1 MDPVLLP
8 TLFNVIDKLATGPV
22 PVTID
27 NLNFNK
33 RMTKKHL
40 AGIGRVL
47 EGFGIGLRDSDS
59 LVPGADL
66 SKFVEYWEEAD
77 LSGINTFFHRYPSYE
92 TFMHF
97 LKTERSIAVPPM
109 TNPEARHQVG
119 EQLRKNKTGLTFVG
133 IDTFKWWGMA
143 VGQVYVSHIGDR
155 RIYWGGENPNLDS
168 FEKSVILHY
177 NKIRPLDG
185 FVNIGQL
192 GDLVC
197 RELTISF
204 LQFEKLFIQ
213 LCSQRYGYT
222 TATSLVR
229 LPTSKSQVQTIL
241 PRSQAKQTDGT
252 IEWIK
257 KRFMEDGIFINGRSV
272 KIVKIQPVKVP
283 VCQQEFS
290 E

>member
-8 TLFNVIDKLATGPV
+8 MLFNVIDRLLTGPL
-22 PVTID
+22 PVTTD

-33 RMTKKHL
+33 RMTKKRL

-47 EGFGIGLRDSDS
+47 EDFGIGLRDNDS

-77 LSGINTFFHRYPSYE
+77 LSGINTFFYRYPPYE

-97 LKTERSIAVPPM
+97 LKSEKSIVVPPM
-109 TNPEARHQVG
+109 TNPEARHQIG

-143 VGQVYVSHIGDR
+143 VGQVYVSHTGNR
-155 RIYWGGENPNLDS
+155 RIYWGGENPSLDS

-177 NKIRPLDG
+177 NENRPIDG
-185 FVNIGQL
+185 FVNVGQL
-192 GDLVC
+192 ADPVC

-204 LQFEKLFIQ
+204 FQFEKLFVQ
-213 LCSQRYGYT
+213 LCSRRYGYT

-229 LPTSKSQVQTIL
+229 LPTNRSQVQTIL
-241 PRSQAKQTDGT
+241 PRSQVKQTNHP

-257 KRFMEDGIFINGRSV
+257 KRFIEDGIFINGRSV
-272 KIVKIQPVKVP
+272 KMVKYQSLKAPA
-283 VCQQEFS
+283 CQ
-290 E
+290 